1 MREIKFKV
9 VEKTTNEVIGYE
21 FLKDG
26 EWQHCLP
33 NQEDELLSFGVFQG
47 KKVNR
52 EYLRNQYTG
61 LPDKNGKEIY
71 EGEKCMCRMNGI
83 ETHIEEVETEVIYDL
98 TVGAFCHKV
107 ISKGS
112 DYKWFGLNSKN
123 LLSCEIIGNIYQ
135 TNQIV

>member
-1 MREIKFKV
+1 MSREIKFRFYDPFNKV
-9 VEKTTNEVIGYE
+9 MQYCSMEY
-21 FLKDG
+21 KDYLSKFFIEYCNALEG
-26 EWQHCLP
+26 ENNPVLM
-33 NQEDELLSFGVFQG
+33 
-47 KKVNR
+47 
-52 EYLRNQYTG
+52 QYTG
-61 LPDKNGKEIY
+61 LLDKNGKEIY
-71 EGEKCMCRMNGI
+71 EGDKCRCRMNGI
-83 ETHIEEVETEVIYDL
+83 ETHVEEVETEVIYDL

>member
-1 MREIKFKV
+1 MSREIKFRFWNIERKRMV
-9 VEKTTNEVIGYE
+9 HDVFIADALSNW
-21 FLKDG
+21 FLKNKTHYHIM
-26 EWQHCLP
+26 Q
-33 NQEDELLSFGVFQG
+33 S
-47 KKVNR
+47 
-52 EYLRNQYTG
+52 TG
-61 LPDKNGKEIY
+61 IKDKNGNEIY

-98 TVGAFCHKV
+98 TVGAFCHRVTTKD
-107 ISKGS
+107 S